1 MIGNMDPAVIF
12 LRRREIMEKLELF
25 VRGFVVKEIDEDE
38 EKVV

>member
-1 MIGNMDPAVIF
+1 MDPAVIF

-25 VRGFVVKEIDEDE
+25 MQEFVVKEIDEEE